1 MKRSELEID
10 GRYVG
15 PGGRCYEVVDLMPGW
30 RISGSGE
37 WVEDLSTRTRHMPGK
52 GETQYR
58 SNLAV
63 KAYLVSQPGTAE
75 EARTRAAVDPRK
87 LTGPWADYEREKT
100 TEEVERLH
108 AQRLLTLLRR
118 NMRKYPGYTLG
129 PTSEYDVSKD
139 GRTVTIPLEDL
150 SALMGVAFGGGS

>member
-1 MKRSELEID
+1 MRRSELEID

-15 PGGRCYEVVDLMPGW
+15 PGGRCYEIVDLTPGW

-37 WVEDLSTRTRHMPGK
+37 WAEDLSTRTRHMPKK

-63 KAYLVSQPGTAE
+63 KAYLVSRPGEAE
-75 EARTRAAVDPRK
+75 EDRTRAAVDPRK

-100 TEEVERLH
+100 SEEVDRLH
-108 AQRLLTLLRR
+108 AQRVLTLTKRNLR
-118 NMRKYPGYTLG
+118 NYPGYAPG

-139 GRTVTIPLEDL
+139 GRTVTIPLKDL
-150 SALMGVAFGGGS
+150 SALLDVAFGGGI

>member
-15 PGGRCYEVVDLMPGW
+15 PGGRCYEIVDLAPGW

-37 WVEDLSTRTRHMPGK
+37 WAEDPSTRTRHMPGK

-63 KAYLVSQPGTAE
+63 KAYLIACPGEPE
-75 EARTRAAVDPRK
+75 EVRTRAAVDPRK

-100 TEEVERLH
+100 SEEVERLH

-118 NMRKYPGYTLG
+118 NMRSYPGYTPG
-129 PTSEYDVSKD
+129 PMTKYDVSKD

-150 SALMGVAFGGGS
+150 SGLMDVAFGGGS